1 MYASIGYKPL
11 FGTPVD
17 PRLATA
23 FETQTTSFERAL
35 ALSNP
40 PAEPLDVTLDGRRL
54 TTFFL
59 RAGKDRRPRP
69 VIITVNG
76 YDASVSDM
84 YLAMGHQALERGYHV
99 VLVDG
104 PGQGALLVRDGVPLI
119 PRWERVIRA
128 VVDAV
133 VGRSDVDRKRIVL
146 QGWSLGGHLSLR
158 GATGEPRLAACVSD
172 PPAWSILMGIIPAA
186 AQLGLSPEAAA
197 RLPEISDADLATMTA
212 AIEANPRL
220 RWTFLQRGLWVNGA
234 RDLREWLQKVAAF
247 TLDGR
252 GDRIHCPV
260 LGTFADRDPLALGAK
275 ETLSRLEAPTTL
287 LTFTASEGAG
297 GHQETL
303 NRALAET
310 RILDWLDDTLV

>member
-1 MYASIGYKPL
+1 
-11 FGTPVD
+11 
-17 PRLATA
+17 
-23 FETQTTSFERAL
+23 
-35 ALSNP
+35 LSNP

-104 PGQGALLVRDGVPLI
+104 PGQGSLLVRDGVPLI

-133 VGRSDVDRKRIVL
+133 GGRSDVDRKRIVL

-158 GATGEPRLAACVSD
+158 GATGEARLAACVSD

-220 RWTFLQRGLWVNGA
+220 GGRSCSAAYGRTAPAISGNG
-234 RDLREWLQKVAAF
+234 
-247 TLDGR
+247 
-252 GDRIHCPV
+252 
-260 LGTFADRDPLALGAK
+260 
-275 ETLSRLEAPTTL
+275 SRKSLPSPSTGGV
-287 LTFTASEGAG
+287 TASTVPSSAPSPTAIPWRSEPKRRCRGS
-297 GHQETL
+297 
-303 NRALAET
+303 R
-310 RILDWLDDTLV
+310 RRRRS